1 MSDKEIQSEHLSVRV
16 SPSVADSIQR
26 AAQLRGVK
34 IGTIAREVLTHY
46 AQTIKNPIAS

>member
-1 MSDKEIQSEHLSVRV
+1 MPDKEIQSEHLSVRV
-16 SPSVADSIQR
+16 SLSVSDSIQR

-46 AQTIKNPIAS
+46 AQTAKNP